1 MVFNR
6 SLLASF
12 ARNSSL
18 AVLLVLALTAS
29 GLAQDPTGRPDPKG
43 KKPPVKKPPV
53 KTEPVPITVTLTV
66 LTTPPGSTV
75 LVNGEERGV
84 TNGDGKIQFEKLPLG
99 HYSVEVRK
107 VGYNPMLRG
116 FEAGTESPTL
126 VFKLEPNLDD
136 HIRDFNGLVSSGK
149 LAGPASPNAFE
160 LLEKLTMTY
169 GDRAEITT
177 LKSVLSAKL
186 AETITPVI
194 TQTATSWRSVSLD
207 QMVRAQDAAT
217 NALALKKDDVRIQ
230 AQAAYLRGTIA
241 LRSWQSA
248 GQSAGHTAG
257 APAKGDSG
265 GQGDA
270 GGSVSGPA
278 TARAEF
284 ENALKLD
291 DTLAAA
297 RYQLGIVLLAS
308 SDAAGAEA
316 ALVKASQQEP
326 RWASAYIAL
335 GLAYYGGTK
344 FKEAIDAYQKAIAI
358 EPNNASAVAGL
369 GLARVMKGEKDGV
382 KDIERATK
390 IDPNSAVPHLNLAIY
405 YSQSKSKKDWSRAE
419 DEFKKAI
426 QMNSQNLEFQ
436 NSAAERMLA
445 DVQKRK
451 K

>member
-6 SLLASF
+6 SLLVSF
-12 ARNSSL
+12 PRTTLL
-18 AVLLVLALTAS
+18 AALLALALAAS
-29 GLAQDPTGRPDPKG
+29 GSAQDPTGRPDPKAKKPPVT
-43 KKPPVKKPPV
+43 KKPPVKP
-53 KTEPVPITVTLTV
+53 ESVPITVTLTI
-66 LTTPPGSTV
+66 LTTPPGCSV
-75 LVNGEERGV
+75 LVNGDERGV
-84 TNGDGKIQFEKLPLG
+84 TNSDGKIQFEKLPLG

-107 VGYNPMLRG
+107 GGYNPMLRG

-126 VFKLEPNLDD
+126 VFKLEPKLDD
-136 HIRDFNGLVSSGK
+136 YIRDFNGLVASGK

-160 LLEKLTMTY
+160 LLEKLAMTY
-169 GDRAEITT
+169 GDRAEVTT

-194 TQTATSWRSVSLD
+194 TQTVTSWRTVTLD

-217 NALALKKDDVRIQ
+217 NALALKKDDARIQ
-230 AQAAYLRGTIA
+230 AQAAYLRGAIA
-241 LRSWQSA
+241 LRAWQ
-248 GQSAGHTAG
+248 TAG
-257 APAKGDSG
+257 ATPAKGDNG

-270 GGSVSGPA
+270 GGSVTGPA

-291 DTLAAA
+291 DSLAAA

-316 ALVKASQQEP
+316 ALIKATQQEP
-326 RWASAYIAL
+326 RWASAYTAL
-335 GLAYYGGTK
+335 GHAYYGGGK
-344 FKEAIDAYQKAIAI
+344 FSEAIVAYLKASTI
-358 EPNNASAVAGL
+358 EPNNAAPVAGL
-369 GLARVMKGEKDGV
+369 GLAKVMGGAKDGI
-382 KDIERATK
+382 KDIERAAK
-390 IDPNSAVPHLNLAIY
+390 IDPSSALPHLNLAIVFT
-405 YSQSKSKKDWSRAE
+405 QSKNKKDWSRAE

-426 QMNSQNLEFQ
+426 QMNPQNLEFQ
-436 NSAAERMLA
+436 NSAAERLLA